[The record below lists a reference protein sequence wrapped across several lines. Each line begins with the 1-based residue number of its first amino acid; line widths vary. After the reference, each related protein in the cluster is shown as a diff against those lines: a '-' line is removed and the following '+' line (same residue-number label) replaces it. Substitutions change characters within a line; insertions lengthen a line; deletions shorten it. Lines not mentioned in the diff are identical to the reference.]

1 MPKLG
6 NKSNN
11 LSDDQKK
18 SFIKILSSLAAIDND
33 FDKDEKALLI
43 KVAEEWG
50 VSGNELD
57 DIVNSSEMPNIEVPK
72 DENDQIEELAALI
85 GMMMID
91 GQIYEE
97 EFQLCSLVAMKFGF
111 NPDIVNTIIA
121 DILERS

>member
-1 MPKLG
+1 MPKLE

-11 LSDDQKK
+11 LSDEQKK

-33 FDKDEKALLI
+33 FDKDEKALL
-43 KVAEEWG
+43 VEMAEEWG

-57 DIVNSSEMPNIEVPK
+57 DIVNSSEIPNIDVPQN
-72 DENDQIEELAALI
+72 ENDRIEELAVLI

-91 GQIYEE
+91 GKIYEE
-97 EFQLCSLVAMKFGF
+97 EFQVCSLVAMKFGF
-111 NPDIVNTIIA
+111 KPDIVNTIIA

>member
-1 MPKLG
+1 MPKPG

-11 LSDDQKK
+11 LSDEQKK
-18 SFIKILSSLAAIDND
+18 SFIKILSSLATIDND

-43 KVAEEWG
+43 EMAEEWG
-50 VSGNELD
+50 VSENELD
-57 DIVNSSEMPNIEVPK
+57 DIVNSSEMPNIEAPK
-72 DENDQIEELAALI
+72 NENDRFEELAALI

-91 GQIYEE
+91 GKIFEE

-111 NPDIVNTIIA
+111 KPDIVNTIIA

>member
-1 MPKLG
+1 MPKIG

-11 LSDDQKK
+11 LSDEQKK
-18 SFIKILSSLAAIDND
+18 SFIKILSSLAAIDSD
-33 FDKDEKALLI
+33 FDKDEKAFLI
-43 KVAEEWG
+43 EMAEEWG

-57 DIVNSSEMPNIEVPK
+57 DIVNSSEIPNIEVPK
-72 DENDQIEELAALI
+72 NENDRIEELAVLI

-91 GQIYEE
+91 GKIYEE

-111 NPDIVNTIIA
+111 KPDIVNTIIA